1 MKLVQKFAIVG
12 IFVFVCIGLVQSAA
26 AWSRAG
32 HMTTAAI
39 AYDVLMQENP
49 QVAAKVIAILK
60 QHPQFERRW
69 ARQLDRV
76 DPADRDQALY
86 MLAARWPDDI
96 RSDPDYDHP
105 AWHYI
110 DVPYKPAGQP
120 DSVEIAPPPD
130 PNIETAY
137 RTNVEI
143 LKGTGKDAEKA
154 VALCWIFHLTGDVHQ
169 PLHSVALFSTDYPAP
184 KGDAGGTK
192 AFIRVTEDSETIN
205 LHRFW
210 DDLITGTE
218 DTRDVKKVAIELRN
232 KFPRA
237 ELDKDPQN
245 VTPNDLPKWVE
256 ESLELAKSATYL
268 EGKLAT
274 SPMRENAPV
283 LPKDYVQNSKKI
295 GERRGTQAGYRTAD
309 VLSRIFADSEPSKQ

>member
-1 MKLVQKFAIVG
+1 MKFVRKLAVVLVFILLCA
-12 IFVFVCIGLVQSAA
+12 GLLRTAA

-32 HMTTAAI
+32 HMTTAAV

-49 QVAAKVIAILK
+49 QVAAKVIALLK
-60 QHPQFERRW
+60 QHPHYERRW
-69 ARQLDRV
+69 ARQLEKV
-76 DPADRDQALY
+76 DPADRDQALF

-120 DSVEIAPPPD
+120 DSVETAPAPD

-137 RTNVEI
+137 RENVEI
-143 LKGTGKDAEKA
+143 LKGNGTAAQKA

-169 PLHSVALFSTDYPAP
+169 PLHSVALFSTEYPAP

-192 AFIRVTEDSETIN
+192 AFIRVTDDSDTIN
-205 LHRFW
+205 LHKFW
-210 DDLITGTE
+210 DDLIIGSE
-218 DTRDVKKVAIELRN
+218 DTRDVKKMAIELRN
-232 KFPRA
+232 RFPRA
-237 ELDKDPQN
+237 ELDKDPHS

-268 EGKLAT
+268 DGKLAT
-274 SPMRENAPV
+274 SPMRDKAPV
-283 LPKDYVQNSKKI
+283 LPKEYVQNSKKV
-295 GERRGTQAGYRTAD
+295 GERRGTQAGYRMAD
-309 VLSRIFADSEPSKQ
+309 VMVSIFAN